1 MLGLS
6 VDNAARLVRK
16 WEEEEPSGPAAIAL
30 RYLSQ
35 GLPGYRGELREW
47 SYQHEFHASA
57 ARGLQ
62 VLHRQW
68 WPRFVARVEGGIG
81 RAELKDVQWID
92 EPGGRAGD
100 TIKVACE
107 AFRLVALP
115 DETHSPNQLRVQKP
129 R

>member
-1 MLGLS
+1 MTGADVKAIRNALSEATGRRVSQYDLGIILGLS

-16 WEEEEPSGPAAIAL
+16 WEEEEASGPAAMAL

-68 WPRFVARVEGGIG
+68 WPRFVARVEGGTG
-81 RAELKDVQWID
+81 
-92 EPGGRAGD
+92 
-100 TIKVACE
+100 
-107 AFRLVALP
+107 
-115 DETHSPNQLRVQKP
+115 
-129 R
+129 